1 LVRLLTVKRYTYN
14 NLKENPFFTVNHI
27 TKNIIIDA
35 HHTSASYN
43 ENISEFDKTN
53 LEKEYKETIEIPL

>member
-1 LVRLLTVKRYTYN
+1 MVRLLTFKRYTYKN
-14 NLKENPFFTVNHI
+14 PKENPFFTVNHI
-27 TKNIIIDA
+27 TKNIISDA

-53 LEKEYKETIEIPL
+53 LEKEYKETIEIQL